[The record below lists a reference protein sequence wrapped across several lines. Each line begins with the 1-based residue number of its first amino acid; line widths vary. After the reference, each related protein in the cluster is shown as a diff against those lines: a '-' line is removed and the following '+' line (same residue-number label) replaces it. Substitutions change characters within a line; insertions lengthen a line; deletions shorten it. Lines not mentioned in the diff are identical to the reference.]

1 MNQLAGKRALISG
14 AASGIGRATAELFA
28 CEGASVVLLD
38 IDPFQGEQ
46 AAESIRRQGGK
57 AVFIPCD
64 VSRAE
69 DCHRAVEAAA
79 QQLGGIDVLFNNA
92 GIVRRANVVDTTVE
106 EWDRVIAVNLRSV
119 FLMSKY
125 VIPKM
130 LEVGG
135 GSIINNA
142 SGWGLSGG
150 KDAASYCAS
159 KGGVVNLTRAMA
171 IDHGP
176 QKIRVN
182 CICPGDT
189 DTNMLRSEARQLEQD
204 IDSFL
209 VDSAGRPLGRIAA
222 PEEIAHAVLYLASD
236 VSAFVTGSALVID
249 GGAQAY

>member
-1 MNQLAGKRALISG
+1 MNQLAGKRALVTG

-38 IDPFQGEQ
+38 IDPIQGEQ
-46 AAESIRRQGGK
+46 AAESIRHQGGK
-57 AVFIPCD
+57 AAFIQGD

-69 DCHRAVEAAA
+69 DCQRAVEAAA

-92 GIVRRANVVDTTVE
+92 GIVRRASVVDTTVE

-130 LEVGG
+130 LEAGG

-189 DTNMLRSEARQLEQD
+189 DTNMLRSEARQLEQN

-209 VDSAGRPLGRIAA
+209 VDSASRPLGRIAA
-222 PEEIAHAVLYLASD
+222 PVEIAHAVLYLASD
-236 VSAFVTGSALVID
+236 VSSFVTGSALVID